1 LPVGIYGALQQLGR
15 YSAVLQVLTRDQC
28 RHKLEVDRITESLSE
43 NADQFE
49 DLIQRQILFLM
60 WDIH

>member
-1 LPVGIYGALQQLGR
+1 
-15 YSAVLQVLTRDQC
+15 VLTGDQC
-28 RHKLEVDRITESLSE
+28 RHKLEVDRITKSLSE

-49 DLIQRQILFLM
+49 DLTQRQILFLM